1 MQWGAALPTSINPH
15 TPRLKDLNSGPPS
28 SNSKLK
34 PLASLMTLCHIY
46 KHKGRSNQLS
56 KASKDKENRDRRQ
69 LTQMTSKRLTLKQI
83 K

>member
-34 PLASLMTLCHIY
+34 PLASLMDSVPYI
-46 KHKGRSNQLS
+46 
-56 KASKDKENRDRRQ
+56 
-69 LTQMTSKRLTLKQI
+69 
-83 K
+83 